1 MRLKLFAVSAV
12 LIGGI
17 GFAAAQGDVIAQ
29 RKDIMKGVGQA
40 TAPIGPMLR
49 GEQPFDL
56 ARVQA
61 TLDTYIRAAKASPAL
76 YTAASATGDTRA
88 LPAAFA
94 EKDKFNGLFANWDAV
109 ATAAKTAITSEA
121 TFKTEMPKV
130 LAACGACHQPYR
142 KPQ

>member
-1 MRLKLFAVSAV
+1 MRLA
-12 LIGGI
+12 LIAAAAIAGSI

-29 RKDIMKGVGQA
+29 RKELMKSVGQA

-61 TLDTYIRAAKASPAL
+61 ALDTYSRVAKASPAL
-76 YTAASATGDTRA
+76 YTPGSAAGDTRL
-88 LPAAFA
+88 LPAALT
-94 EKDKFNGLFANWDAV
+94 ERDKFVGLFASWDAA
-109 ATAAKTAITSEA
+109 ATAAKAAITNEA

-130 LAACGACHQPYR
+130 LGACGACHQPYR